1 MERTSHTRPN
11 LLSPSRLPLQMTA
24 TIGREQEICAVS
36 RQLRMEHT
44 RLVTLTGPG
53 GVGKTRLSLE
63 VAHTL
68 HDVFPGT
75 IFFVS
80 LAPLRE
86 RAQILL
92 VIANALGIHEG
103 GKETLTER
111 LEAYLH
117 ERRCLLLLDNFEH
130 LLETA
135 DLVAELLAAA
145 PQLKILVTSREPL
158 HLYGEQEIEVL
169 PLPLP
174 RPTEGEY
181 MPHEESAA
189 LRLFVERAQA
199 VKPSFTLTE
208 ENYATVVN
216 ICQRLD
222 GLPLALELA
231 AARIKI
237 LSPQALL
244 TRLSSRLTLLV
255 GGARN
260 LPQRQQTLR
269 NALDWSYDLLT
280 EEERHAF
287 RRLGSLI
294 GTWSLGAAAACM
306 AISNESEALE
316 MLSSLVDKS
325 LVRPLAEEENGR
337 ATLLKH
343 ASTYQGAS
351 GSIPPYVDTCFSSVE
366 PRFML
371 LETLYEYAFASLQQ
385 SGEQEESERGHAS
398 YYLQLAEEADANLR
412 GPEQQR
418 WLARLDQ
425 EAPNLLLALRRT
437 LTWQDAQL
445 ALNLGCALSDYLLL
459 RHTQSTQHDWLEEIL
474 ALDADAEL
482 YPYRARILYAAGC
495 HARLQGDMARV
506 NQRLE
511 ECLKLAE
518 RVGDLRTSA
527 LALGELGVL
536 AIQRGDYAQARE
548 LAMKGIQTLSATSDK
563 WGKSALHRVYG
574 NIASKQ
580 GDVDAAQ
587 THYLLSLM
595 LLREVGE
602 KRGLAEVYISLA
614 TVMHLRGKLRSA
626 HYLYQRGLNYFEALE
641 DRWGQVRCL
650 NGMGAA
656 YSAQGA
662 YAEAE
667 HYLGKALTLAQQL
680 GDREG
685 QASALSYLAMAR
697 LNQWQEGAELL
708 NEIAAT
714 LKESLRLANELKN
727 LPGKAYVLLALGEI
741 ERLHGNRQRAQV
753 HYNQCL
759 ELAQRMNDKLT
770 RTRILCAQGRLAL
783 DQAEHQLACTL
794 LQESIQLAWQIG
806 NHVALAG
813 ELETM
818 AQLCLD
824 TRQPELAVQLLAS
837 AHNLRETLQTPLPP
851 IHHAMHQQLYT
862 NLKKEI
868 SPETW
873 SESWNVGC
881 AFLLAQ
887 VVDRVSHINIPAPD
901 TAKTLSTT
909 PPAANAFHLTV
920 RECEVLRLLAQGHP
934 DARIA
939 QELVLSRRTV
949 NTHLRS
955 IYSKLGVT
963 TRTAA
968 ARVAFEQQLA

>member
-1 MERTSHTRPN
+1 MERNSHTN
-11 LLSPSRLPLQMTA
+11 SISSPRLPLQMTA
-24 TIGREQEICAVS
+24 TIGREQEIHAVS
-36 RQLRMEHT
+36 SQLRMENT

-63 VAHTL
+63 IARTL
-68 HDVFPGT
+68 QDAFPRS

-86 RAQILL
+86 REQILL
-92 VIANALGIHEG
+92 AIASAFGVHEG

-111 LEAYLH
+111 LEAYLN

-130 LLETA
+130 LLKGA
-135 DLVAELLAAA
+135 DLVAELLATA

-174 RPTEGEY
+174 RQAENAYVPR
-181 MPHEESAA
+181 EESAA

-199 VKPSFTLTE
+199 VKPSFTLTQ
-208 ENYATVVN
+208 ENYATIAE

-255 GGARN
+255 GGPRN

-269 NALDWSYDLLT
+269 NALNWSYDLLT
-280 EEERHAF
+280 EAERRAF

-294 GTWSLGAAAACM
+294 GTWDLGAAAACM
-306 AISNESEALE
+306 AISSESEALE

-325 LVRPLAEEENGR
+325 LVRSLASER
-337 ATLLKH
+337 
-343 ASTYQGAS
+343 
-351 GSIPPYVDTCFSSVE
+351 DE
-366 PRFML
+366 PHFML
-371 LETLYEYAFASLQQ
+371 LETLHEYACASLQQ
-385 SGEQEESERGHAS
+385 SGEQEESEHGHAN
-398 YYLQLAEEADANLR
+398 YYLRLAEEADANMR
-412 GPEQQR
+412 GSEQQH

-425 EAPNLLLALRRT
+425 ESPNLLLALHRVLVR
-437 LTWQDAQL
+437 QNAQL
-445 ALNLGCALSDYLLL
+445 ALRLGSALSDYLLL
-459 RHTQSTQHDWLEEIL
+459 RHTQSTQHNWLEEIL
-474 ALDADAEL
+474 ALDASAEL
-482 YPYRARILYAAGC
+482 HSYRARILYVAVC
-495 HARLQGDMARV
+495 QARLQGNTARAS
-506 NQRLE
+506 QRLE
-511 ECLKLAE
+511 ECLELAE
-518 RVGDLRTSA
+518 RVDDLRVRA
-527 LALGELGVL
+527 LALSELGML
-536 AIQRGDYAQARE
+536 AMQRGEYARARE
-548 LAMKGIQTLSATSDK
+548 LAMQGIQVLSTTSDK
-563 WGKSALHRVYG
+563 WGKSALHRIYG

-614 TVMHLRGKLRSA
+614 TIMHLRGKLRSA

-650 NGMGAA
+650 NGTGAA

-662 YAEAE
+662 YAEANK
-667 HYLGKALTLAQQL
+667 YLGQALTLAQQL

-697 LNQWQEGAELL
+697 LNQWQEGKEQLS
-708 NEIAAT
+708 EIATT

-727 LPGKAYVLLALGEI
+727 LPGKAYTLLALGEV
-741 ERLHGNRQRAQV
+741 ERLCDNSPSAQAY
-753 HYNQCL
+753 YNQCL
-759 ELAQRMNDKLT
+759 DLAQRMNDKLT
-770 RTRILCAQGRLAL
+770 HTRILCAQGRLAL
-783 DQAEHQLACTL
+783 EQGEYQLACTL
-794 LQESIQLAWQIG
+794 LKESIQLAWQTG

-813 ELETM
+813 ELESV

-824 TRQPELAVQLLAS
+824 SRQPELAVQLLAS
-837 AHNLRETLQTPLPP
+837 AHSLREKLQTPLPP
-851 IHHAMHQQLYT
+851 IHQARHQQLYT

-868 SPETW
+868 SAETW

-881 AFLLAQ
+881 ALLLAQ
-887 VVDRVSHINIPAPD
+887 VVDLVSHITILTQD
-901 TAKTLSTT
+901 TTKTQSIT
-909 PPAANAFHLTV
+909 PSSANAFHLTA
-920 RECEVLRLLAQGHP
+920 RECEVLRLLALGHP

-955 IYSKLGVT
+955 IYAKLGVS

>member
-1 MERTSHTRPN
+1 MDRNGHAN
-11 LLSPSRLPLQMTA
+11 LKLIASARLPLQMTV

-36 RQLRMEHT
+36 RLVCMENT

-63 VAHTL
+63 VARTL
-68 HDVFPGT
+68 HHAFPDA

-80 LAPLRE
+80 LAPLHE
-86 RAQILL
+86 RTQILL
-92 VIANALGIHEG
+92 AIASAIGVHEG
-103 GKETLTER
+103 GQEALTER
-111 LEAYLH
+111 LESYLH
-117 ERRCLLLLDNFEH
+117 ERRCLLILDNFEH
-130 LLETA
+130 LLEAA
-135 DLVAELLAAA
+135 DLVAALLTAA
-145 PQLKILVTSREPL
+145 PQLKILVTSRESL

-174 RPTEGEY
+174 HQSESVSVPG
-181 MPHEESAA
+181 EESAA
-189 LRLFVERAQA
+189 LHLFVERARA

-208 ENYATVVN
+208 ENYAVVAE

-244 TRLSSRLTLLV
+244 TRLSSRLTLLI
-255 GGARN
+255 GGPRN

-280 EEERHAF
+280 EDEQRAF
-287 RRLGSLI
+287 SRLGSLV
-294 GTWSLGAAAACM
+294 GTWSLGAATACM
-306 AISNESEALE
+306 TIGKESEALD

-325 LVRPLAEEENGR
+325 LVRPLTSEE
-337 ATLLKH
+337 
-343 ASTYQGAS
+343 
-351 GSIPPYVDTCFSSVE
+351 DE

-371 LETLYEYAFASLQQ
+371 LETLHEYAFAFLQR
-385 SGEQEESERGHAS
+385 SGEQEESERRHAN
-398 YYLQLAEEADANLR
+398 YYLRMAEEADSNLR
-412 GPEQQR
+412 GLGQQR
-418 WLARLDQ
+418 WLAKLDQ
-425 EAPNLLLALRRT
+425 ESPNLLLTLRRV

-445 ALNLGCALSDYLLL
+445 ALRLGSALSDYLLL
-459 RHTQSTQHDWLEEIL
+459 RHTQNTQHNWLEEIL
-474 ALDADAEL
+474 VLDVSAEL
-482 YPYRARILYAAGC
+482 LPYRVRILYSAGC
-495 HARLQGDMARV
+495 QARLQGDTARA
-506 NQRLE
+506 NQLLE
-511 ECLKLAE
+511 DCLKLAKQIS
-518 RVGDLRTSA
+518 DLRTQA
-527 LALGELGVL
+527 LALGEMGML
-536 AIQRGDYAQARE
+536 AMQRGDYVQARE
-548 LAMKGIQTLSATSDK
+548 LAMKGIQALSTTSDK
-563 WGKSALHRVYG
+563 WGKSALHRIYG

-614 TVMHLRGKLRSA
+614 TIMHLRGKLRSA
-626 HYLYQRGLNYFEALE
+626 HYLYQRGLAYFETLE

-662 YAEAE
+662 YTEAE
-667 HYLGKALTLAQQL
+667 QYLGQTLTLAQQL
-680 GDREG
+680 RDREG

-697 LNQWQEGAELL
+697 LNQWQEGAEQLS
-708 NEIAAT
+708 EIAAT
-714 LKESLRLANELKN
+714 LKESLHLANQLKN
-727 LPGKAYVLLALGEI
+727 LPGKAYVLLALGEV
-741 ERLHGNRQRAQV
+741 ERLHGNRQGAQT
-753 HYNQCL
+753 YYSQCL

-783 DQAEHQLACTL
+783 EQQEYQLACTL
-794 LQESIQLAWQIG
+794 LQESIQLAWQTG

-813 ELETM
+813 ELESV

-824 TRQPELAVQLLAS
+824 TRQPELGVQLLAS
-837 AHNLRETLQTPLPP
+837 AHSLREKLQTPLPP
-851 IHHAMHQQLYT
+851 IHQAMHQQLYT
-862 NLKKEI
+862 HLEKEI

-881 AFLLAQ
+881 ALLLAQ
-887 VVDRVSHINIPAPD
+887 VVDLVSNITISAQD
-901 TAKTLSTT
+901 TTKTPSLT
-909 PPAANAFHLTV
+909 PPAANAFHLTA
-920 RECEVLRLLAQGHP
+920 RECEVLHLLAQGHP

-939 QELVLSRRTV
+939 HELVLSRRTV

-955 IYSKLGVT
+955 IYAKLGVT